1 MLHICNAEGVQSNC
15 NAIYKSTSPMTVF
28 VKQQMIEMNITVERA
43 ADKGEAMVILE
54 RIINTVLLC
63 VLLFSTIPLP
73 DITFS

>member
-1 MLHICNAEGVQSNC
+1 
-15 NAIYKSTSPMTVF
+15 MTVF